1 MSYPSSA
8 PGPHVS
14 STQLDSAADAPSHDA
29 SPPERS
35 WVRLALVGG
44 HLGAAVYVLICV
56 LSLVAFGSALSDGV
70 EDRFARGGP
79 IDMVGLG
86 ILAAVSFV
94 FALLSEVVTIGLH
107 RRRKW
112 AWFAGLVMFG
122 FYLFSPLF
130 LVVGALGMCGLLRRG
145 SRREFGL
152 VGATDGRR
160 QDAAPNYP
168 VSIPSPD
175 ALSPKPERPPE
186 VHSDDVPP
194 PAKSRVWLAL
204 VGGHLGAAFHVLFA
218 IGALAVACLFVAD
231 VSDDDGAA
239 VGVLVFGWFALF
251 SLALAIVVEVV
262 TIGMHRRRPW
272 AWFAGFAMFVL
283 YLAFLLPIGAIG
295 LCGLLT
301 EGSRR
306 EFGMG

>member
-1 MSYPSSA
+1 MNHPSST
-8 PGPHVS
+8 PGQHVS
-14 STQLDSAADAPSHDA
+14 SPELDSAADASSENA
-29 SPPERS
+29 SPPERG
-35 WVRLALVGG
+35 WVWLALVGG
-44 HLGAAVYVLICV
+44 HLGAAVDVLICV

-79 IDMVGLG
+79 IDMIGFGL
-86 ILAAVSFV
+86 LAAVSFV
-94 FALLSEVVTIGLH
+94 FALLAEGVTIGLH
-107 RRRKW
+107 LRHKW

-152 VGATDGRR
+152 VGAADGRR
-160 QDAAPNYP
+160 QDAP
-168 VSIPSPD
+168 
-175 ALSPKPERPPE
+175 SPKPERPPE
-186 VHSDDVPP
+186 DRSDDVPP
-194 PAKSRVWLAL
+194 PAKSRVWLA
-204 VGGHLGAAFHVLFA
+204 VVSGHLGAAFHVLFA
-218 IGALAVACLFVAD
+218 IGALAVVGLFAAD
-231 VSDDDGAA
+231 LSDDDGAA

-262 TIGMHRRRPW
+262 TIGVHRRRPW

-283 YLAFLLPIGAIG
+283 YLAFVLPIGAIG